1 MRRITA
7 ALGGGF
13 LLMALSAGAAQ
24 PIKVSVSPAMGY
36 GPTNLSVYVSM
47 ERHADN
53 RLLRVVAESDEFSE
67 GSERQLEGEDGP
79 RVATFVFRHVPAGN
93 YEIRAMV
100 MGADGRV
107 RARAAAKAAVMSV
120 DR

>member
-24 PIKVSVSPAMGY
+24 QQIKVSVSPPMGY

-107 RARAAAKAAVMSV
+107 R
-120 DR
+120 